1 MPAAAEMVGRIVV
14 AVENFVVVHI
24 AELVDSTAEQQV
36 HSIVV
41 RQERPHLNP

>member
-24 AELVDSTAEQQV
+24 AELVDSTAEQQER
-36 HSIVV
+36 SIVA
-41 RQERPHLNP
+41 RQEQRHLNP